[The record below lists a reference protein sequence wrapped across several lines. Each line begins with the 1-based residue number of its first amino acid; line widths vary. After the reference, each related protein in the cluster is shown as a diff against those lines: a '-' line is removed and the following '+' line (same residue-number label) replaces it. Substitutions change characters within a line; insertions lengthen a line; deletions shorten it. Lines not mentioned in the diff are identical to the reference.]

1 MNEVLFLRAGWV
13 LPVASAPIR
22 DGAVAVSGGRI
33 TWVGGAASRQ
43 GPAGQERDLGP
54 GVLIPGPVNAHTHLE
69 LSALAGR
76 LPAAGGFTRWVEALV
91 EARAALSAEEARA
104 ATAAAVRSVE
114 ASGTVAI
121 GDVSNALAHID
132 LLEGAR
138 FESVVFFEQIGWDP
152 ARAEEILLRADE
164 GLGKAEGGR
173 AQVRLAAHAP
183 HSVSAPLMRG
193 LVARGGPF
201 ALHLAESPDE
211 SRFLLDGD
219 GPWREF
225 LRQRVG
231 EIPFTPPQVSPV
243 AYAERLGALGPQLVA
258 AHCVQLDSADI
269 GRLASARVSVVACP
283 RSNRALGLGVPPVP
297 ELLAAAVN
305 VALGTDSL
313 ASAPSLDVLD
323 DAVALAREFP
333 VLAPEAIVA
342 SMTLGGARALGR
354 GDLGAIGLGR
364 RAALAF
370 APASSRIDDP
380 YRFLLS
386 GEARLRRVV

>member
-1 MNEVLFLRAGWV
+1 MSEVLLLRAGWV
-13 LPVASAPIR
+13 LPVARPPIR
-22 DGAVAVSGGRI
+22 DGSVAVSGGRI
-33 TWVGGAASRQ
+33 AWVGEAASRECPP
-43 GPAGQERDLGP
+43 GRERDLGP

-76 LPAAGGFTRWVEALV
+76 LSGADGFTRWAERLV
-91 EARAALSAEEARA
+91 EARGALSTEETRT

-114 ASGTVAI
+114 ESGTAAI

-132 LLEGAR
+132 LLEDAS

-152 ARAEEILLRADE
+152 AQADEILARADE
-164 GLGKAEGGR
+164 RLGETEGAR
-173 AQVRLAAHAP
+173 ASVRLAAHAP
-183 HSVSAPLMRG
+183 HSVSAALMRG

-231 EIPFTPPQVSPV
+231 EIPFTPPRASPV

-258 AHCVQLDSADI
+258 AHCVQLDSADV

-283 RSNRALGLGVPPVP
+283 RSNRTLGVGVPPVP
-297 ELLAAAVN
+297 ELLAAGVN

-313 ASAPSLDVLD
+313 ASAPSLDVLE
-323 DAVALAREFP
+323 DAGALAREFP
-333 VLAPEAIVA
+333 GLAVEDVVA
-342 SMTLGGARALGR
+342 SMTLGGARALGL
-354 GDLGAIGLGR
+354 GDLGAITPGR

-370 APASSRIDDP
+370 APGPSRIDDP
-380 YRFLLS
+380 HRFLLS
-386 GEARLRRVV
+386 GEARLRRAV